1 MSFVLMYLFILVY
14 TYTYVN
20 FYFIL
25 YIVDSYLRSSILLQ
39 TLINFIH
46 KFIEFF
52 FGISHR

>member
-14 TYTYVN
+14 TYTNVN

-25 YIVDSYLRSSILLQ
+25 YIVDFYLRSSILLQ